1 MGSRAD
7 YLNHTYLES
16 CRLFSETRHH
26 ADTKG
31 ERMLDTHTEITEICL
46 EAIKVHSFEMIAAN
60 ILILYIRE
68 GQ

>member
-1 MGSRAD
+1 MTSTLETEKKGNTVYRI
-7 YLNHTYLES
+7 LNSFLS
-16 CRLFSETRHH
+16 P
-26 ADTKG
+26 
-31 ERMLDTHTEITEICL
+31 THTEITEICL